1 MAHKLPSYYLPIKT
15 KREPIR
21 DEEKW
26 NDAEKFFEDKEYKKA
41 VISTLEYLNQDIFKG
56 INLKKDISINRVHGN
71 IAIKIELD
79 DRYFKLYTEIVA
91 IDSNTQLIPLLRKV
105 AEVNFSLLDF
115 SHIVYDDDKIYIDYQ
130 LELHRCKPNIINW
143 VFQEIIFNAD
153 ELCNEFIYKYG
164 ATDINA
170 IAKNRLNQSQK
181 TKTIKQIRLYLDE
194 FSKYEKELEKDG
206 KSDFVWDMVI
216 ITLYKLANMSYIN
229 GYLKFELMQK
239 LSMIHDRDIDF
250 YERIKQGKTF
260 INELQEKNDKFYED
274 ILYFREDLVSMLKF
288 SNTDILKSWFEDYGE
303 NLVKM
308 ENSNDYFS
316 MSYYMEA
323 MFLRVIYNYNL
334 SPIQKNAIEDTLKDV
349 SNAEVEYAQKK
360 LVKLYNKFINK
371 ELSDK
376 SSKFGFLKSIFFWL
390 IWLFAI
396 NVIFRMF
403 N

>member
-1 MAHKLPSYYLPIKT
+1 LAHKLPSYYLPIKT

-334 SPIQKNAIEDTLKDV
+334 SPTQKNAIEDTLKDV
-349 SNAEVEYAQKK
+349 SNAEIEYAQKK

>member
-71 IAIKIELD
+71 IAVKIELD

-115 SHIVYDDDKIYIDYQ
+115 SHIVYDDDKIYINYQ

-250 YERIKQGKTF
+250 YERIKQGKAF

-334 SPIQKNAIEDTLKDV
+334 SPTQKNAIEDTLKDV